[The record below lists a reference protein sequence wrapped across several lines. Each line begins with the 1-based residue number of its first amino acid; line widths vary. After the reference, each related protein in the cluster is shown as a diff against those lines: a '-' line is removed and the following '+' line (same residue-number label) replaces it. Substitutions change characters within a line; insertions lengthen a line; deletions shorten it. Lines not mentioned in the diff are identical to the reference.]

1 MSQFSNFLSK
11 LNIDQ
16 GGVDVAM
23 KKKTVHISGKEVS
36 FYNKLFDLV
45 DYDEDDKI
53 DGKEGAQFL
62 RRSGLD
68 NDVLG
73 EIWKLAGN
81 GKNKPTLS
89 RNGWMVACKL
99 VACAQEEG
107 EPSIKAI
114 ADTDFELADFN
125 LGTDSTYSEDLT
137 LPNGDKTFEIVVAK
151 PHTVGTVLN
160 KHTEYAITVKTS
172 MENYPESELT
182 VNRRYSDFEWL
193 FNRLTRTFPGR
204 VIPPIPEKQTRNRFD
219 KDFVEGRRLGLQKFL
234 DEVTRDPMFAVTYDV
249 QVFLTASSEGMNAAR
264 SVLPAGDGALTDMM
278 NKAVAATRTGM
289 SKVIETTTGNALETV
304 DQNAEFGDVE
314 YNLVKY
320 SEQMRKVIVAE
331 EKMVQTQATSAKAL
345 MDAAGYF
352 TNFVMVARTFED
364 VDALDYFTKVS
375 DNLKEVGNFKKLDS
389 NATNEGL
396 ITDLRGF
403 SGKAMSVCQV
413 IHNRERCVKDVEK
426 QEAAVEKAKE
436 EPFRLGNDTLSV
448 EIRKSGNQRP
458 RHGGKRD

>member
-331 EKMVQTQATSAKAL
+331 EKIGRAHV
-345 MDAAGYF
+345 
-352 TNFVMVARTFED
+352 
-364 VDALDYFTKVS
+364 
-375 DNLKEVGNFKKLDS
+375 
-389 NATNEGL
+389 
-396 ITDLRGF
+396 
-403 SGKAMSVCQV
+403 
-413 IHNRERCVKDVEK
+413 
-426 QEAAVEKAKE
+426 
-436 EPFRLGNDTLSV
+436 
-448 EIRKSGNQRP
+448 
-458 RHGGKRD
+458 

>member
-1 MSQFSNFLSK
+1 
-11 LNIDQ
+11 
-16 GGVDVAM
+16 
-23 KKKTVHISGKEVS
+23 
-36 FYNKLFDLV
+36 
-45 DYDEDDKI
+45 
-53 DGKEGAQFL
+53 
-62 RRSGLD
+62 
-68 NDVLG
+68 
-73 EIWKLAGN
+73 
-81 GKNKPTLS
+81 
-89 RNGWMVACKL
+89 MVACKL

-403 SGKAMSVCQV
+403 AGKAMSVCQV

-436 EPFRLGNDTLSV
+436 EVHKAKAEGKKAVKKAKEEV
-448 EIRKSGNQRP
+448 EKAKEKVVTKQKACEDVLQGVKDGRGGVPP
-458 RHGGKRD
+458 RSRDEGHGESDQVRSPARGVL